1 MRHSAPIM
9 SDKKTSRVGGYLQHV
24 WIRESPQTR
33 FRGGLEVYQRLPPL
47 NSTNDS
53 GIQVGV
59 SLESDSHGAPFEGV

>member
-1 MRHSAPIM
+1 M
-9 SDKKTSRVGGYLQHV
+9 SDKNTSRVGGYLQHV

-47 NSTNDS
+47 NSTDDS

-59 SLESDSHGAPFEGV
+59 SLESDSHDEPAAAV